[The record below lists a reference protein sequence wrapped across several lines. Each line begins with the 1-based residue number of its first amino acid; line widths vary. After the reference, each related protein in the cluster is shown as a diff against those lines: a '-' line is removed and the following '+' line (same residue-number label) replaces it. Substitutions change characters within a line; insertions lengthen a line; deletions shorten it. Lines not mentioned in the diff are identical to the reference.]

1 MENNENDMDK
11 VFRQIYKQIIHC
23 VQITKEG
30 INVPQGKKKKRYNRW
45 RMGRRAY
52 EKLYS
57 RHGMA
62 ITIKNAYALMF

>member
-1 MENNENDMDK
+1 MYHK
-11 VFRQIYKQIIHC
+11 
-23 VQITKEG
+23 
-30 INVPQGKKKKRYNRW
+30 GKKKKRYNRW